1 MHRIIYSEEFDVQAR
16 LLGGIVLVDEA
27 LRPVID
33 ALERN
38 PRAYRYIQTEW
49 FRIRYAVTK
58 PRGNFPAFLVYFVID
73 EDEDVVMEWVEIH
86 NPY

>member
-1 MHRIIYSEEFDVQAR
+1 MRRIIYLEEFDAQAHV
-16 LLGGIVLVDEA
+16 LGGVKFIDDA

-49 FRIRYAVTK
+49 FRMRYAATK
-58 PRGNFPAFLVYFVID
+58 PRGNFPAFLVYFSIEEDDDVI
-73 EDEDVVMEWVEIH
+73 MEWIEIYD
-86 NPY
+86 PY